1 MSKTKLLVIDD
12 NKDLVSMI
20 KEYFKNHNDIVVSLD
35 ANDGVEGLKLI
46 EKRREDYDVI
56 ILDLIM
62 PNKDGISVL
71 ETMRKKNISK
81 KVVVLTSYNN
91 PEIIRRV
98 SELGVNYYILKP
110 FELSELEKRV
120 MELSDNLLYNG
131 KTVDLYHNN
140 LQISTTKIL
149 HELGVPSHIKG
160 YLYIREGIMMLYER
174 PEVIGGITKELYPE
188 IASKY
193 NTTVSRVER
202 AIRHAIEV
210 SWNRGNWQ
218 LMEEIFGH
226 SVDIDKAKPTNV
238 RWCHFME
245 RKIVSFFQKWKTD
258 IIRKPLMLYGPKQI
272 GKTFTVL
279 EFGKVEYKN
288 VVYFNASNNKGLV
301 ELFKKEKA
309 TDKII
314 INLDSHNFIFKIII
328 NLSMI
333 SGETILE
340 EDTLIVF
347 DNVDDIEIVRGLKL
361 FGSEVS
367 KYHIIAITSRRENLN
382 SFKGEGLQ
390 FKGMYEM
397 DFEEFLWSRD
407 EKQLANLIRES
418 YEKKKTCPFHKVA
431 LDLFY

>member
-1 MSKTKLLVIDD
+1 MSKTRLLVIDD

-20 KEYFKNHNDIVVSLD
+20 KEYFKNHNDIMVSLN

-46 EKRREDYDVI
+46 EKRGEDYDVI

-71 ETMRKKNISK
+71 ETMRKKNMSK
-81 KVVVLTSYNN
+81 RVIVLTSYNN

-120 MELSDNLLYNG
+120 MELSEGISYDS
-131 KTVDLYHNN
+131 KTVDLHHNN

-188 IASKY
+188 IASKF

-218 LMEEIFGH
+218 LMEDIFGH
-226 SVDIDKAKPTNV
+226 SVDIDKAKPTNSE
-238 RWCHFME
+238 F
-245 RKIVSFFQKWKTD
+245 IV
-258 IIRKPLMLYGPKQI
+258 
-272 GKTFTVL
+272 TVADKLRL
-279 EFGKVEYKN
+279 EF
-288 VVYFNASNNKGLV
+288 NK
-301 ELFKKEKA
+301 
-309 TDKII
+309 
-314 INLDSHNFIFKIII
+314 
-328 NLSMI
+328 
-333 SGETILE
+333 
-340 EDTLIVF
+340 
-347 DNVDDIEIVRGLKL
+347 
-361 FGSEVS
+361 
-367 KYHIIAITSRRENLN
+367 TSVLN
-382 SFKGEGLQ
+382 
-390 FKGMYEM
+390 
-397 DFEEFLWSRD
+397 
-407 EKQLANLIRES
+407 
-418 YEKKKTCPFHKVA
+418 
-431 LDLFY
+431 